1 MIEHPQDI
9 VTRFAPS
16 PTGRLHLGHAL
27 SAVLSHDLTRR
38 HGGRF
43 VLRIEDID
51 TARCRPE
58 YVEAILDDLRWLGLG
73 WDSLDI
79 QTDHAAEHAA
89 ALDRLHAMGL
99 VYPCTCTRA
108 EIAASASAPQGDAGP
123 VYPGTCRGR
132 TDAPEGAA
140 WRLDAGKALKYVA
153 PAPEGLG
160 AGDAYAGSAQVEQG
174 GPGLRRDDA
183 IDDVVLAR
191 KGLGVAYHLAVVVD
205 DAAAGVTHV
214 VRGCDLEDATPVQN
228 LLQGLLDLP
237 IPYYRHHPLIAGP
250 DGKRLAKRTPGA
262 TLADLRAAGVD
273 AAALC
278 DDLRSGRLPVGFGWV
293 RA

>member
-1 MIEHPQDI
+1 
-9 VTRFAPS
+9 
-16 PTGRLHLGHAL
+16 LGHAL
-27 SAVLSHDLTRR
+27 SAVLSHDLARA

-58 YVEAILDDLRWLGLG
+58 FVGAILDDLHWLGVG
-73 WDSLDI
+73 WDALDI

-89 ALDRLHAMGL
+89 ALDRLAAMGL

-108 EIAASASAPQGDAGP
+108 EIAASVSAPQGDAGP

-132 TDAPEGAA
+132 TLAADEIRPVA
-140 WRLDAGKALKYVA
+140 WRLDVAKAVAFTGLLDWTDTDRGNTAADPLAGGDVA
-153 PAPEGLG
+153 
-160 AGDAYAGSAQVEQG
+160 
-174 GPGLRRDDA
+174 
-183 IDDVVLAR
+183 LAR

-214 VRGCDLEDATPVQN
+214 VRGADLFDATHIQR
-228 LLQGLLDLP
+228 LLLALLDLP
-237 IPYYRHHPLIAGP
+237 IPRYRHHPLIAGP

-273 AAALC
+273 PAALC
-278 DDLRSGRLPVGFGWV
+278 DDLRTGRLPVGFGRV
-293 RA
+293 HA

>member
-1 MIEHPQDI
+1 VPEQPQDV

-27 SAVLSHDLTRR
+27 SAALSQDLARAS
-38 HGGRF
+38 GGRF

-58 YVEAILDDLRWLGLG
+58 FTQGIIDDLHWLGID
-73 WDSLDI
+73 WDVLDI
-79 QTDHAAEHAA
+79 QSDNASDHAA
-89 ALDRLHAMGL
+89 ALDRLRAMGV

-140 WRLDAGKALKYVA
+140 WRLDVGKA
-153 PAPEGLG
+153 G
-160 AGDAYAGSAQVEQG
+160 ALATIVDG
-174 GPGLRRDDA
+174 GHDD
-183 IDDVVLAR
+183 IVLAR
-191 KGLGVAYHLAVVVD
+191 KGFGVAYHLAVVID
-205 DAAAGVTHV
+205 DAAAGVTDV
-214 VRGCDLEDATPVQN
+214 IRGCDLEATTPVQN
-228 LLQGLLDLP
+228 LLQVLLGLP
-237 IPYYRHHPLIAGP
+237 TPRYRHHALVAGP
-250 DGKRLAKRTPGA
+250 DGKRLSKRTPGA

-273 AAALC
+273 PVTLC
-278 DDLRSGRLPVGFGWV
+278 NDLREGRLPVGFGWV
-293 RA
+293 TA

>member
-1 MIEHPQDI
+1 MVKGLNVISDPQDI

-27 SAVLSHDLTRR
+27 SALLSHDLART

-43 VLRIEDID
+43 VVRIEDID

-58 YVEAILDDLRWLGLG
+58 FVDAILDDLRWLGFG
-73 WDSLDI
+73 WDRLDI
-79 QTDHAAEHAA
+79 QTDHAAAHAT
-89 ALDRLHAMGL
+89 ALDRLRALGL

-132 TDAPEGAA
+132 TLAVGETRPVA
-140 WRLDAGKALKYVA
+140 WRLDVAKAMASL
-153 PAPEGLG
+153 
-160 AGDAYAGSAQVEQG
+160 AQEHAS
-174 GPGLRRDDA
+174 RCDD
-183 IDDVVLAR
+183 IVLAR

-214 VRGCDLEDATPVQN
+214 VRGCDLEGATPVQN
-228 LLQGLLDLP
+228 LLQALLDLP
-237 IPYYRHHPLIAGP
+237 TPQYRHHPLIAGP

-262 TLADLRAAGVD
+262 TLADLRAAGIDPAV
-273 AAALC
+273 LC
-278 DDLRSGRLPVGFGWV
+278 GDLRAGRLPVGFGW
-293 RA
+293 ADA

>member
-1 MIEHPQDI
+1 

-16 PTGRLHLGHAL
+16 PTGRLHLGHAY
-27 SAVLSHDLTRR
+27 SALLNHRR
-38 HGGRF
+38 AREGGGRML
-43 VLRIEDID
+43 LRIEDID

-58 YVEAILDDLRWLGLG
+58 FTKGMIDDLRWLGFD
-73 WDSLDI
+73 WDAYELQSA
-79 QTDHAAEHAA
+79 HAARHAA
-89 ALDRLHAMGL
+89 ALERLRAMGL

-108 EIAASASAPQGDAGP
+108 EIAASASAPHGDGGS

-140 WRLDAGKALKYVA
+140 WRLDVARAAVLAGVA
-153 PAPEGLG
+153 GG
-160 AGDAYAGSAQVEQG
+160 A
-174 GPGLRRDDA
+174 DD
-183 IDDVVLAR
+183 IVLAR

-214 VRGCDLEDATPVQN
+214 IRGRDLESATPVQN
-228 LLQGLLDLP
+228 LLQALLGLP
-237 IPYYRHHPLIAGP
+237 TPRYTHHSLVAGP

-273 AAALC
+273 PARLRN
-278 DDLRSGRLPVGFGWV
+278 DLREGRLAVGFGWV
-293 RA
+293 DA